1 MGTTSQ
7 REAYGKTL
15 VRLGKENERIVVLD
29 ADLCKSTMGILF
41 EEAFPKRHFEMGIAE
56 QNMASFA
63 AGLSLTGKIPFINSF
78 AVFVTGRAY
87 DQIRQ
92 SICIGSLNVK
102 ITGSSYGLS
111 DFGDGATHQSVEDIA
126 IMRAIPNM
134 TVLAPADAAETI
146 KMVEAAVEYEG
157 PVYLRLNRN
166 PLPDIYDEG
175 YDFQIGM
182 PSMVREGSDL
192 VIFAHGILVYEAIEA
207 ANALNEEGISVR
219 VVNVSSLKP
228 VDEKEIKRICEG
240 MRGIV
245 TAEEHSIIGGLGDI
259 VSAIMKGSSIPMES
273 IGIHDQFGQSAQSYR
288 ELLEHYGLTS
298 KELIEA
304 IRRLMRW
311 K

>member
-1 MGTTSQ
+1 MGTISQ

-63 AGLSLTGKIPFINSF
+63 AGLSLAGKIPFINSF

-102 ITGSSYGLS
+102 IAGSSYGLS

-134 TVLAPADAAETI
+134 TVLAPADATETI
-146 KMVEAAVEYEG
+146 KMVEAAVGYNG

-175 YDFQIGM
+175 YGFKIGM
-182 PSMVREGSDL
+182 PSMVRDGTDIA
-192 VIFAHGILVYEAIEA
+192 IFAHGILVFEALEA
-207 ANALNEEGISVR
+207 ARCMEDEGISVR

-228 VDEKEIKRICEG
+228 VDEKEIKRFCEG
-240 MRGIV
+240 IKGIV

-259 VSAIMKGSSIPMES
+259 VSAIMKGSSLPMET
-273 IGIHDQFGQSAQSYR
+273 IGILDQFGQSAQSYC

-304 IRRLMRW
+304 VRRLMRW